1 MDISIFDYLSIDI
14 TDLIGRY
21 VSDYHQQKVNFRK
34 VNSELID
41 NKLWVQI
48 IMDRPLE
55 LLRRMGTDIP
65 IHPARIILKDPTIG
79 WDILSE
85 MRDPSIYS
93 KPEMKDKL
101 NKAYMCVNNKRPMR
115 IGGHLTVFEGEEN
128 KKFNID
134 LLCNNTTLVI
144 NDLKYRTIHIK
155 PGDFRSPGF
164 TKNVDIVAVANMTE
178 NDMIIKYKKKFSKY
192 KFNQVK
198 NIIECQPRKGLRGW
212 PSDEQT
218 NEKKRLLWNG
228 LME

>member
-1 MDISIFDYLSIDI
+1 MDLSIFDDIEIDI
-14 TDLIGRY
+14 TYLIGRY
-21 VSDYHQQKVNFRK
+21 VSDYHKQRLNFRK

-48 IMDRPLE
+48 RMDRPLE
-55 LLRRMGTDIP
+55 LLMRMGTDIP
-65 IHPARIILKDPTIG
+65 IHPARIILKDPTIS

-101 NKAYMCVNNKRPMR
+101 NQAYMCMNNKLPMR
-115 IGGHLTVFEGEEN
+115 IDGSLTEFDGEKN

-144 NDLKYRTIHIK
+144 NDLKYRTINIK
-155 PGDFRSPGF
+155 PGDFRSPVF
-164 TKNVDIVAVANMTE
+164 TENVDIVAVANMTE
-178 NDMIIKYKKKFSKY
+178 NDMIIKYKKKFSKK

-198 NIIECQPRKGLRGW
+198 NIIECQPRKGPRGW

-218 NEKKRLLWNG
+218 NEKKRLLWN
-228 LME
+228 

>member
-1 MDISIFDYLSIDI
+1 MDLSIFDDIEIDI
-14 TDLIGRY
+14 TYLIGRY
-21 VSDYHQQKVNFRK
+21 VSDYHKQRLNFRK

-41 NKLWVQI
+41 NKRWVQI
-48 IMDRPLE
+48 RMDRPLE
-55 LLRRMGTDIP
+55 LLRRMGADIP
-65 IHPARIILKDPTIG
+65 IHPARIILKDPTIR

-101 NKAYMCVNNKRPMR
+101 NQAYMCVNNKLPMR
-115 IGGHLTVFEGEEN
+115 IDGSLTEFEGEKN

-164 TKNVDIVAVANMTE
+164 TENVDIVAVANMTE
-178 NDMIIKYKKKFSKY
+178 NDMIIKYKKKFSKK

-198 NIIECQPRKGLRGW
+198 NIIECQPRKGPRGW

>member
-1 MDISIFDYLSIDI
+1 MDLSIFDDIEIDI
-14 TDLIGRY
+14 TYLIGRY
-21 VSDYHQQKVNFRK
+21 VSDYHKQRLNFRK

-48 IMDRPLE
+48 RMDRPLE
-55 LLRRMGTDIP
+55 LLMRMGTDIP
-65 IHPARIILKDPTIG
+65 IHPARIILKDPTIS

-101 NKAYMCVNNKRPMR
+101 NQAYMCMNNKLPMR
-115 IGGHLTVFEGEEN
+115 IDGSLTEFDGEKN

-164 TKNVDIVAVANMTE
+164 TENVDIVAVANMTE
-178 NDMIIKYKKKFSKY
+178 NDMIIKYKKKFSKK

-198 NIIECQPRKGLRGW
+198 NIIECQPRKGPRGW